1 MTISRK
7 RLLMVGSFLVAWAIV
22 VVGRLAQVQILRHDD
37 YVAKAAR
44 QHERTIELTPVRG
57 SILDARGRI
66 LAESVPA
73 FSIYADPKSIEDRRG
88 TAKKLAAV
96 KGIGLTRAQLEQ

>member
-7 RLLMVGSFLVAWAIV
+7 RLLMVGAFLVAWAIV

-37 YVAKAAR
+37 YVARAAR
-44 QHERTIELTPVRG
+44 QQERTIELTPVRG

-73 FSIYADPKSIEDRRG
+73 ISI
-88 TAKKLAAV
+88 
-96 KGIGLTRAQLEQ
+96 